1 MIPFVEQPSVR
12 VGPLTIHAFG
22 ALVAAAL
29 MIGLVIGDRRFTKL
43 GLNRALG
50 ERLAWWAVIGG
61 LLGAHVFS
69 VLFYFPREVA
79 HNPLILFRFWE
90 DISSFG
96 SMLGGILGVWLFLRR
111 HARRLDTLARCAYLD
126 VAAFVFPISL
136 AIGRIAC
143 SLAHDHPGTITSFP
157 LSISLASAEAQRYIV
172 GVYRDAGRLSELP
185 PPAVLAHLGFND
197 LGWYELLYLTF
208 ILVPIVLVLDRK
220 RRTPGIF
227 LLTFILLYMPVRF
240 GLDFLRIADA
250 RYLGLT
256 PGQWIAL
263 VALGSVPWLLRI
275 IRRNREAAN
284 ARDLLLA
291 AGKDQKTV
299 VDSGTSWIG
308 RETRT

>member
-22 ALVAAAL
+22 AIVAAAL

-111 HARRLDTLARCAYLD
+111 HAQQLDTLARWAYLD
-126 VAAFVFPISL
+126 VAGFVFPISL

-157 LSISLASAEAQRYIV
+157 LSISLASAEAQHYIV
-172 GVYRDAGRLSELP
+172 GVYQDAGRLGEIP
-185 PPAVLAHLGFND
+185 PPAVLAQLGFND

-208 ILVPIVLVLDRK
+208 ILVPIVLALDRK
-220 RRTPGIF
+220 QRTPGFF

-240 GLDFLRIADA
+240 GLDFLRVADA
-250 RYLGLT
+250 RYLRLT
-256 PGQWIAL
+256 PGQWMAL
-263 VALGSVPWLLRI
+263 VAFGSVPWLVRAV
-275 IRRNREAAN
+275 RRNREIIRPAASGI
-284 ARDLLLA
+284 A
-291 AGKDQKTV
+291 
-299 VDSGTSWIG
+299 GTSHAG
-308 RETRT
+308 VPPTGPTL